1 VDDLL
6 FIDDSEDADPPAA
19 EADEAGWVVL
29 IVDDDYDVHTV
40 TRMALQHFR
49 FQGRPLELVDCYSA
63 RETLERL
70 PTLPDLALILLD
82 LVMEGN
88 SSGTELARTIRATPR
103 YDKVQIVVRTAGG
116 SYDRPP
122 AFNKLAIHAFVWKS
136 EIGKADLERIV
147 AGALAAHCA
156 ATAASS

>member
-6 FIDDSEDADPPAA
+6 FIDDSEDAEPPAA

-29 IVDDDYDVHTV
+29 IVDDDRDVHTV

-49 FQGRPLELVDCYSA
+49 FEGRPLKFVDCYTA
-63 RETLERL
+63 REALAVL

-82 LVMEGN
+82 VVMEDEQA
-88 SSGTELARTIRATPR
+88 GTRLARTISATPR
-103 YDKVQIVVRTAGG
+103 YDPVQIVVCTAAGG
-116 SYDRPP
+116 YGGCG
-122 AFNKLAIHAFVWKS
+122 AFRDIPIHAFAWKS